1 MKKDNDIWT
10 LFKQGDKNALSE
22 IYENNYQSL
31 YQYSFRLLK
40 DAPEVEDIIQDL
52 FIDLWKT
59 RENLVNIEF
68 GSIKFY
74 LFRALRRRIYQKAI
88 AKTNILDNY
97 VDIESTN
104 SKNNFEF
111 LASSSPEE
119 LLIDREF
126 NEERI
131 NKLHAAMRCLSPRQ
145 LEVIH
150 LRFLEEISVKEISS
164 IMKIN
169 EQTVR
174 NVIQNALH
182 NLREHITPIF
192 LTLLLLMAI

>member
-1 MKKDNDIWT
+1 MKKDNDIWI

-40 DAPEVEDIIQDL
+40 DAPEVEDTIQDL

-59 RENLVNIEF
+59 RENLANIEF

-97 VDIESTN
+97 LDIESTN
-104 SKNNFEF
+104 SKNSFEF

-174 NVIQNALH
+174 NVIQNALN